1 MIRKVWDFI
10 FALITASSKYNRF
23 LERSENNMKAKT
35 KVNILGFLQYYF
47 GQWLSLFQKLPFL
60 IFHINSVAV
69 LRCIIASLFFMFVRH
84 LSKNYNSK
92 NKIFLNFYFWIIWL
106 FSISCFF

>member
-35 KVNILGFLQYYF
+35 KVNILGFFYSIILGNGF
-47 GQWLSLFQKLPFL
+47 PF
-60 IFHINSVAV
+60 F
-69 LRCIIASLFFMFVRH
+69 
-84 LSKNYNSK
+84 KNCH
-92 NKIFLNFYFWIIWL
+92 
-106 FSISCFF
+106 FSFSY